1 MPTAATKTSKAPRL
15 TDATVKA
22 RTGKSWKEWFAI
34 LDKEGAMKL
43 THKEI
48 VKLIVSKYGV
58 GPWWQ
63 QMVTATYEQQRGMR
77 DHHEKP
83 QGYEISVSRT
93 VNVPL
98 AKLYQTF
105 SNARNRARWLGE
117 EGLTVR
123 KTTTNKSLRVTWKDG
138 KTSLEIG
145 FYEKGDNKSQVA
157 IQHSKLPDAKSA
169 AKMKTYWGKAL
180 DKMRAHLEE

>member
-1 MPTAATKTSKAPRL
+1 MPTAASKTAKAPRL
-15 TDATVKA
+15 SDAAVKA
-22 RTGKSWKEWFAI
+22 KTGKSWKEWFAI
-34 LDKEGAMKL
+34 LDKEGAAKL

-63 QMVTATYEQQRGMR
+63 QMVTAIYEQQRGMR

-83 QGYEISVSRT
+83 SGYEISVSRT

-105 SNARNRARWLGE
+105 SNARNRARWLAE

-123 KTTTNKSLRVTWKDG
+123 KATTNKSLRARWKD
-138 KTSLEIG
+138 KTIVAIG
-145 FYEKGDNKSQVA
+145 FYDRGDNKSQVA
-157 IQHSKLPDAKSA
+157 VQHSKLPDAKSA
-169 AKMKTYWGKAL
+169 AKMKTYWAKAL

>member
-1 MPTAATKTSKAPRL
+1 MPTATKSAKAPRMS
-15 TDATVKA
+15 DAAVKA
-22 RTGKSWKEWFAI
+22 KTGKTWKEWFAI
-34 LDKEGAMKL
+34 LDKEDATKL
-43 THKEI
+43 THHEI

-77 DHHEKP
+77 DYHENTR
-83 QGYEISVSRT
+83 GYEISVSRT

-98 AKLYQTF
+98 KKLYQTF
-105 SNARNRARWLGE
+105 ANEKSRAGWLAE

-123 KTTTNKSLRVTWKDG
+123 KATANKSLRLTWKDG

-145 FYEKGDNKSQVA
+145 FYDKGENKSQVA
-157 IQHSKLPDAKSA
+157 VQHGKLPDAKSA
-169 AKMKTYWGKAL
+169 AKMKTYWAKAL
-180 DKMRAHLEE
+180 DKMRAHLEK